1 VPQIAAIPSL
11 DELAQNPA
19 QASGL
24 PAEAL
29 AALAARCVV
38 VQGALAA
45 AQLAL
50 VVNGGTTNA
59 PVPSE
64 GERMLDIKE
73 AASKLG
79 VKKDYLYRHK
89 ELPFR
94 VNVSPGQLRFSLKG
108 IEKFLRAKMA
118 KGAAP

>member
-1 VPQIAAIPSL
+1 
-11 DELAQNPA
+11 
-19 QASGL
+19 
-24 PAEAL
+24 
-29 AALAARCVV
+29 
-38 VQGALAA
+38 
-45 AQLAL
+45 
-50 VVNGGTTNA
+50 
-59 PVPSE
+59 
-64 GERMLDIKE
+64 MLNIEE

-118 KGAAP
+118 KGAA